1 MNLTTYNQ
9 NIGLYKPM
17 TLQEVEAYVQANRHL
32 PGIKSAADYQ
42 KTGSINVGELQLK
55 LLQKVEELTLYNI
68 QLMKDLEDMKK
79 KQAGL
84 ELKLLN
90 TQ

>member
-1 MNLTTYNQ
+1 
-9 NIGLYKPM
+9 M

-68 QLMKDLEDMKK
+68 QLMKEIEELNK
-79 KQAGL
+79 KQA
-84 ELKLLN
+84 ELKK
-90 TQ
+90 TITTKQ